1 MRQPVLINL
10 YGFLEDDFVGRLI
23 IVDDSQSVATLA
35 TQLQAW
41 GPDLYPSPIRDRRI
55 TNEQG
60 TVLDPTSTISNSGL
74 TRGALF
80 HVGGSRL

>member
-1 MRQPVLINL
+1 MLVHL
-10 YGFLEDDFVGRLI
+10 YGFLQDDFVGRVI
-23 IVDDSQSVATLA
+23 IVDDSQPVGTLA

-41 GPDLYPSPIRDRRI
+41 GPDLYPTRSIHDAGV

-60 TVLDPTSTISNSGL
+60 ALLDPSATILDSGL

-80 HVGGSRL
+80 RVGEARL